1 VQKYHAFLCHRCK
14 NPPFSGFFVET
25 LVELRLI
32 ITNFRVTERRVIVSR
47 GDFIQHKGGMAQ
59 VKEICIHE
67 HTSLEPPG
75 RRLFAYCQ
83 PIRLTGERDFVLDLP
98 LVEPYGSL
106 MLLGLP
112 SILGKKLYIVDVS
125 DVDEELVLVDWSIQF
140 L

>member
-1 VQKYHAFLCHRCK
+1 
-14 NPPFSGFFVET
+14 
-25 LVELRLI
+25 
-32 ITNFRVTERRVIVSR
+32 
-47 GDFIQHKGGMAQ
+47 
-59 VKEICIHE
+59 
-67 HTSLEPPG
+67 
-75 RRLFAYCQ
+75 LFAYCQ
-83 PIRLTGERDFVLDLP
+83 PIRLTGDRDSVLDLP

>member
-1 VQKYHAFLCHRCK
+1 
-14 NPPFSGFFVET
+14 
-25 LVELRLI
+25 
-32 ITNFRVTERRVIVSR
+32 
-47 GDFIQHKGGMAQ
+47 MAQ

-83 PIRLTGERDFVLDLP
+83 PIRLTGDRDSVLDLP

-112 SILGKKLYIVDVS
+112 SVLGKKLYIVDVS